1 MCWSGEASTVLAAT
15 GFFSTTY
22 FYRKGESAALC
33 GALAYFSLME
43 LLQAYTYTVID
54 QCFNP
59 RNQIATFLGYMHIA
73 FQPIFVNAVSMHFI
87 PRPMRQ
93 RIAPVVYIL
102 CFAAA
107 TIFMMRIYPFDW
119 GNFCYEKSYQL
130 MLATDLKFDMPFCGK
145 QICSTSG
152 DWHIAW
158 AIPANGSIEMANAY
172 VYAAFLLPLLYGSW
186 KLVIYHLITG
196 PLLAFLTTNNM
207 NEWAAVWCL
216 YSIGLLLLLIKT
228 PIRDYLHVNN
238 WYGQPFPRFL
248 SEDSKNTEPTED
260 DDYDGC
266 GQNN

>member
-1 MCWSGEASTVLAAT
+1 MCWSGEASAILAAT
-15 GFFSTTY
+15 GFTSTAY
-22 FYRKGESAALC
+22 FYRKGESKVLC

-73 FQPIFVNAVSMHFI
+73 FQPFFVNAVSMHFI
-87 PRPMRQ
+87 PRVLRQ
-93 RIAPVVYIL
+93 RIAPSIYIL
-102 CFAAA
+102 CFVAA
-107 TIFMMRIYPFDW
+107 TIFMMRIYPFNW
-119 GNFCYEKSYQL
+119 ASFCFDKSYQL
-130 MLATDLKFDMPFCGK
+130 LATNIKFSMPFCGK

-186 KLVIYHLITG
+186 KLVTYHVLTG

-228 PIRDYLHVNN
+228 PVRNYLHVSN
-238 WYGQPFPRFL
+238 WYGRAIPKFL
-248 SEDSKNTEPTED
+248 GDDAHRPT
-260 DDYDGC
+260 
-266 GQNN
+266 N